1 MNKHVRI
8 RHVVST
14 LWASAALA
22 LVPAGGV
29 LADND
34 NQDQG
39 GSESQVQRGFQI
51 SPPGVKLN
59 LAGKNRDLVG
69 MGSYN

>member
-39 GSESQVQRGFQI
+39 GSESQVQRGFK
-51 SPPGVKLN
+51 SL
-59 LAGKNRDLVG
+59 LL
-69 MGSYN
+69 GSN